1 MDQTIESRFSSN
13 KVVKKNDRDRRYKI
27 NDNNG
32 MNIVL

>member
-1 MDQTIESRFSSN
+1 MVQTIESGFSSS

-27 NDNNG
+27 NDNNM